1 MNVRERLSRGE
12 SPEEIARY
20 FDLPVVEIESVM
32 NKERAHV

>member
-1 MNVRERLSRGE
+1 MNVRGRLSRGE